1 MLWHSTRRNRRP
13 VRKSRGKWIGA
24 AVVALAV
31 VFACGAAVWFTRG
44 EPPIRVERILAAYQ
58 GEAKAD
64 GIVIRE
70 PLDGTLFPPDMIA
83 PTFRWDDPRDECN
96 LWLVTINFSD
106 GSERMSFPCL
116 TTDWT
121 PSTSDWQSIKR
132 HSLDN
137 PAAVTVLGVG
147 LCRPGKDRVR
157 RFDFDQHLAR

>member
-24 AVVALAV
+24 AVV
-31 VFACGAAVWFTRG
+31 GARRG
-44 EPPIRVERILAAYQ
+44 VRLWRSGLVYQGPAPPIRVERILAAYQ

-106 GSERMSFPCL
+106 GSERGRVFPASPRIGRPRPAIGNRSSDTAL
-116 TTDWT
+116 T
-121 PSTSDWQSIKR
+121 I
-132 HSLDN
+132 
-137 PAAVTVLGVG
+137 
-147 LCRPGKDRVR
+147 R
-157 RFDFDQHLAR
+157 RR